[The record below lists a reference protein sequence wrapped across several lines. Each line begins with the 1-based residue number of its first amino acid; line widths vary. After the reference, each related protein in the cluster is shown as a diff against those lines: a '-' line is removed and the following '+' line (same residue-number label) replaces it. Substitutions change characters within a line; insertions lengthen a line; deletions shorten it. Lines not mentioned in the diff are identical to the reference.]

1 MRRLSDSL
9 EATRIML
16 LQAQKMAGEAQAVL
30 LSLAMEFS
38 GSELQLRQERS
49 EDLTLI
55 PPEELA
61 ALLRTRFKS
70 LKLAGGNDA
79 TAQLGEAN
87 RIIVELRAEVENQRN
102 RADRAEDLV
111 GKLESQLG
119 ALEKT
124 LDNERRA
131 RQELPNKPVEV
142 SLDSQSQRESDF
154 NGWYKTW
161 QKDNRNWQRDTSV
174 ISVLGKTG
182 QSLSTGLEVAAAEST
197 HISQRTARRAIQD
210 CVDAGLLEQMNTA
223 STEGRPPQ
231 RYLLSKKGKW
241 LYRMLSGEDPHADEH
256 GELLKAHKSER
267 HLSTILKVGEYFS
280 QLGYEV
286 DREPIR
292 LQVGEN
298 RFFQPDLIVK
308 KDGQTFYL
316 EVEIGEKDKGS
327 LNQKWENAL
336 AAGGRICVVTDNL
349 ATLRRI
355 QGSIAQW
362 SIFEGRRV
370 TLYITHLGLLK
381 ERKPKEDPWYAVKEY
396 ARD

>member
-16 LQAQKMAGEAQAVL
+16 LQAQKMADEAQAVL

-38 GSELQLRQERS
+38 GSELQHRQERS

-131 RQELPNKPVEV
+131 RQEIPNKPVEV

-161 QKDNRNWQRDTSV
+161 QKDNRNWQRDINV
-174 ISVLGKTG
+174 ISILGKTG
-182 QSLSTGLEVAAAEST
+182 QSLSTGLEVAAANRPTSV
-197 HISQRTARRAIQD
+197 SAPL
-210 CVDAGLLEQMNTA
+210 AGQSRIALMLA
-223 STEGRPPQ
+223 FW
-231 RYLLSKKGKW
+231 SK
-241 LYRMLSGEDPHADEH
+241 
-256 GELLKAHKSER
+256 
-267 HLSTILKVGEYFS
+267 
-280 QLGYEV
+280 
-286 DREPIR
+286 
-292 LQVGEN
+292 
-298 RFFQPDLIVK
+298 
-308 KDGQTFYL
+308 
-316 EVEIGEKDKGS
+316 
-327 LNQKWENAL
+327 
-336 AAGGRICVVTDNL
+336 
-349 ATLRRI
+349 
-355 QGSIAQW
+355 
-362 SIFEGRRV
+362 
-370 TLYITHLGLLK
+370 
-381 ERKPKEDPWYAVKEY
+381 
-396 ARD
+396 